1 MLNSKAARRVKLF
14 RDAYPELSDVTNTQ
28 VLRMMNRDKQVKKYV
43 DSELISRI
51 GEIETEKRVDCYC

>member
-1 MLNSKAARRVKLF
+1 MLNQKDTRRVKLF
-14 RDAYPELSDVTNTQ
+14 RNAYPELSDITNTQ

-51 GEIETEKRVDCYC
+51 GEIEKNKINCYY